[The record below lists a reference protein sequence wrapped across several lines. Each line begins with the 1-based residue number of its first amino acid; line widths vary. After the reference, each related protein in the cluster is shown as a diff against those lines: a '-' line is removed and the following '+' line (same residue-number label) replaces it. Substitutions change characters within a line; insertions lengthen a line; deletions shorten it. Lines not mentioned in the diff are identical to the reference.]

1 MRIGNEDYPSDAAY
15 VIARRVKAILH
26 IAECCHGV
34 GGIEGGIFQVARVA
48 KHFLLIGKEFRGFHL
63 LIIYSLGCELAV
75 PVRSNPIDVLGEY
88 YWSVLLMEA
97 VKRKGMY
104 ALGIGGLRNET
115 WQSS

>member
-1 MRIGNEDYPSDAAY
+1 MLSWG
-15 VIARRVKAILH
+15 RV
-26 IAECCHGV
+26 
-34 GGIEGGIFQVARVA
+34 
-48 KHFLLIGKEFRGFHL
+48 LLIGKEFRGFHL

-104 ALGIGGLRNET
+104 ALGIGGLRDET
-115 WQSS
+115 RQASQLPRSDVGGHFLCI